1 MPYQVNNGTR
11 RSSVQFGVGRTIWA
25 GSPAPVIPE
34 MVLDGLPGFIAWL
47 SLLFVIVGSIQAPW
61 VVFVVTAVVAVYN
74 AARMLM
80 AGIANLMGL
89 GLIARWETTDWH
101 AKYEQDRDA
110 ESLVWDA
117 VLHVVAIPNYKEELM
132 ILRQTL
138 ERLAQQPLAATQVV
152 ICMAMEAGEAS
163 SITKADTLRAEYADK
178 FRHFLVTMHPKG
190 LSQELQGKSAN
201 EAWAIRSVKR
211 QLVNDMGYDIDNIII
226 TICDAD
232 SLIHPKYIECLTYH
246 FTTSKIRHAMVWQG
260 PIRYHSNIWEIHP
273 ALGLVHA
280 YSAAWELAYL
290 AAPWWDPMPISTY
303 SLSMRMADEVGYWD
317 TDVIAEDWH
326 MFIKCFFRREAKL
339 QLGRIYL
346 PFSGHA
352 ATGDSFLEA
361 CKNRYSQTLR
371 HAWGAKEMG
380 YTIAQMIERPEVSF
394 FRSIRLVFR
403 VAHDNVMAGAGL
415 IILTLGVALPI
426 LLHPNIVSGNLQPLF
441 IVMQI
446 ASVLV
451 TLLGVVFWI
460 IDLKLRPARPRPW
473 TLQEVILT
481 LLSFPMLPI
490 LTLIFMAIPVMQAQ
504 TRLLLGMPI
513 QYRVARKV

>member
-1 MPYQVNNGTR
+1 MPYQVNGTR
-11 RSSVQFGVGRTIWA
+11 RSSVQFGVGRTVWV
-25 GSPAPVIPE
+25 GSPAPAVPE

-47 SLLFVIVGSIQAPW
+47 SLLFVIVGSIQIPT
-61 VVFVVTAVVAVYN
+61 VIFVLATAVAMYN
-74 AARMLM
+74 AGRMAL

-89 GLIARWETTDWH
+89 RYINRWEKTDWRVE
-101 AKYEQDRDA
+101 YERRRTAD
-110 ESLVWDA
+110 SLAWDD
-117 VLHVVAIPNYKEELM
+117 VLHVIAIPNHREELS

-138 ERLAQQPLAATQVV
+138 DRLAMQPLAKTQVAV
-152 ICMAMEAGEAS
+152 VMAMEAGEPS
-163 SITKADTLRAEYADK
+163 STTKADALRAEYASK
-178 FRHFLVTMHPKG
+178 FRHFVVTLHPKG
-190 LSQELQGKSAN
+190 LSSELQGKSAN

-211 QLVNDMGYDIDNIII
+211 QLVADMGYDIDRIII

-232 SLIHPKYIECLTYH
+232 SLIHPHFIDCLTCL
-246 FTTSKIRHAMVWQG
+246 FATSDRRHATVWQA
-260 PIRYHSNIWEIHP
+260 PIRYHSNIWDIHP

-326 MFIKCFFRREAKL
+326 MFIKCFFRRGGKL

-352 ATGDSFLEA
+352 VTGDTFLEA

-371 HAWGAKEMG
+371 HAWGAKEIG
-380 YTIAQMIERPEVSF
+380 YTIGQMIERPEVSF
-394 FRSIRLVFR
+394 WRSLQLVLR
-403 VAHDNVMAGAGL
+403 VAHDSVMASAG
-415 IILTLGVALPI
+415 IIMLTLGTGLPL
-426 LLHPNIVSGNLQPLF
+426 LLHP
-441 IVMQI
+441 
-446 ASVLV
+446 
-451 TLLGVVFWI
+451 TLLTSQMLPVVIVLQVVSVVVALLGMVFWR
-460 IDLKLRPARPRPW
+460 IDLSLRPPRPHPW
-473 TLQEVILT
+473 TVKEAILT
-481 LLSFPMLPI
+481 LLSFPLLPI
-490 LTLIFMAIPVMQAQ
+490 LTLIFMTVPVMQAQ